1 MKLRLG
7 GFYEGKKVTTCL
19 VSGPGGKWQCRFQIL
34 IGDFD
39 FFFLF
44 FFFWVMG
51 GTLSILN
58 VGFDVPFS
66 NAHLGKVK
74 KKLKGKDSF
83 SNIIVVE
90 SCLYF

>member
-39 FFFLF
+39 FFFF
-44 FFFWVMG
+44 FFF
-51 GTLSILN
+51 L
-58 VGFDVPFS
+58 F
-66 NAHLGKVK
+66 LGDGRDFEYSKRWLRCPV
-74 KKLKGKDSF
+74 
-83 SNIIVVE
+83 
-90 SCLYF
+90 